1 MVLLL
6 SLPILLI
13 EEILKFI
20 GRNLDYFKSKSNY
33 NITTSE
39 NDNNKTVTSK
49 RPSPSIPH
57 IPAPMF

>member
-1 MVLLL
+1 MLLLL

-13 EEILKFI
+13 EEILKLI
-20 GRNLDYFKSKSNY
+20 GRNLNYFKSKSN
-33 NITTSE
+33 NNTVTTPE
-39 NDNNKTVTSK
+39 NDNKTVTNK